1 MVAAFEGW
9 NDAADA
15 ATTAVKYL
23 RDRWGA
29 RKFASVDPE
38 EFYDVSSTRPQ
49 VRLVGGATRH
59 IVWPSNDLY
68 AAVMPHFPHD
78 VVLLIG
84 SEPQLRWRTFC
95 HELVEAATELD
106 VELVII
112 LGALLADVPHTRP
125 VKVTGSAY
133 SPELIERL
141 GLQRSRY
148 EGPTGI
154 VGILHDALGKAGLA
168 SASLWASVPH
178 YVAATP
184 SPKAALALVNRTATL
199 IDVPVI
205 TADLTQQAT
214 DYERQVSEVV
224 AADEDV
230 AAYVSRLEESDD
242 SEGLELTSGEELA
255 DELQRFLREQG
266 DR

>member
-1 MVAAFEGW
+1 
-9 NDAADA
+9 
-15 ATTAVKYL
+15 
-23 RDRWGA
+23 
-29 RKFASVDPE
+29 
-38 EFYDVSSTRPQ
+38 
-49 VRLVGGATRH
+49 
-59 IVWPSNDLY
+59 
-68 AAVMPHFPHD
+68 
-78 VVLLIG
+78 
-84 SEPQLRWRTFC
+84 
-95 HELVEAATELD
+95 
-106 VELVII
+106 
-112 LGALLADVPHTRP
+112 

-133 SPELIERL
+133 TPELIERL

-154 VGILHDALGKAGLA
+154 VGVLHDALGKAGLA

-224 AADEDV
+224 AADDDV

-255 DELQRFLREQG
+255 DELQQFLREQG

>member
-1 MVAAFEGW
+1 
-9 NDAADA
+9 
-15 ATTAVKYL
+15 
-23 RDRWGA
+23 
-29 RKFASVDPE
+29 
-38 EFYDVSSTRPQ
+38 
-49 VRLVGGATRH
+49 
-59 IVWPSNDLY
+59 
-68 AAVMPHFPHD
+68 MPHFPHD
-78 VVLLIG
+78 AVLLIG

-95 HELVEAATELD
+95 RELVEAATELD